1 MNSLKISTKKSIIL
15 ILSYFII
22 YNFIFPI
29 LAAIIILYNNFDSI
43 IVNAIFDILYLII
56 IYLNIKDIIIEG
68 FNKFKKNLKD
78 NTVELLKQTLLIL
91 AVNIFSSLLIG
102 IVFNVQTSQNQQ
114 MVNELLTSYFWYTVF
129 SSCIFAPIVEE
140 TIFRL
145 AIFRTMYKNSFWFPA
160 LVSSIA
166 FGGIHVLGSLLLG
179 NYLDL
184 VNIITYSL
192 MGLVICAYYYR
203 KDNFF
208 APIMLHMMN
217 NLIGVLLFLV

>member
-1 MNSLKISTKKSIIL
+1 MNSLKISTKKSVIL
-15 ILSYFII
+15 LLSYFII
-22 YNFIFPI
+22 YNFIFPL
-29 LAAIIILYNNFDSI
+29 LAEIISLYNSFNTI

-56 IYLNIKDIIIEG
+56 IFWCVKDIIIEG
-68 FNKFKKNLKD
+68 FIKFKSNLKS
-78 NTVELLKQTLLIL
+78 NTIELFKQTLLIL
-91 AVNIFSSLLIG
+91 AINIFCSLFISIIFG
-102 IVFNVQTSQNQQ
+102 VHTSQNQEI
-114 MVNELLTSYFWYTVF
+114 VNELLGSYFLYTSF

-145 AIFRTMYKNSFWFPA
+145 SIFRTMYKNNFWLPA
-160 LVSSIA
+160 LVSSIV
-166 FGGIHVLGSLLLG
+166 FGGVHVLGSLLLG

-208 APIMLHMMN
+208 APIMLHFMN
-217 NLIGVLLFLV
+217 NLVGVLLFLV

>member
-78 NTVELLKQTLLIL
+78 NTVELLK
-91 AVNIFSSLLIG
+91 
-102 IVFNVQTSQNQQ
+102 
-114 MVNELLTSYFWYTVF
+114 
-129 SSCIFAPIVEE
+129 
-140 TIFRL
+140 
-145 AIFRTMYKNSFWFPA
+145 
-160 LVSSIA
+160 
-166 FGGIHVLGSLLLG
+166 
-179 NYLDL
+179 
-184 VNIITYSL
+184 
-192 MGLVICAYYYR
+192 
-203 KDNFF
+203 
-208 APIMLHMMN
+208 
-217 NLIGVLLFLV
+217 